1 MEPFSPAEAVT
12 VTTSLTPSYWA
23 ISASSWS
30 ISSGAW
36 PGSAQGRTLRPPLGA
51 EGGVDLLIQRLQR
64 LV

>member
-12 VTTSLTPSYWA
+12 VTTYWA

-36 PGSAQGRTLRPPLGA
+36 PGSSQGRTLRPPLGA

>member
-23 ISASSWS
+23 IRS

-36 PGSAQGRTLRPPLGA
+36 PGSSQGRTLRPPLGA